1 MTTTIP
7 PPKMNLPDLPPVPT
21 AALTGFISGLVL
33 CIPVGP
39 VNLTIINE
47 GARRGFG
54 WASLIGL
61 GAVVMET
68 IYCALAFTGF
78 ASFFEQGV
86 VKATMELVSFV
97 FMLWLGLRF
106 VMAKTI
112 EKTNPVEER
121 IEERLKPHTAFMI
134 GFVRVMG
141 NPGVLL
147 GWILLAANFISRE
160 WVAPTWESKLACITG
175 VALGVGAWFLA
186 LSYLVSF
193 RQRRPSELTLLK
205 LEKGSGVILLLAASL
220 HGGQI
225 IWQMAQHRIQMN
237 HQGREVPATAPR
249 AGSGVR
255 LRTLPSGALDQ
266 NQTVGDEHS
275 ARPSHQPP
283 ERSPHVLARF

>member
-1 MTTTIP
+1 MMRIP
-7 PPKMNLPDLPPVPT
+7 PPDMSLPDLPPVVT

-78 ASFFEQGV
+78 ASFFQQGV

-97 FMLWLGLRF
+97 FMLGLGLRF
-106 VMAKTI
+106 VMAKSI
-112 EKTNPVEER
+112 EKTNKVEER

-160 WVAPTWESKLACITG
+160 LVAPTWESKIACISG
-175 VALGVGAWFLA
+175 VTLGVGAWFTL

-193 RQRRPSELTLLK
+193 RKQRPSERALLR
-205 LEKGSGVILLLAASL
+205 LEKGSGIILLLAAGL

-225 IWQMAQHRIQMN
+225 VWQMAQHRMQRT
-237 HQGREVPATAPR
+237 HPSPEAPA
-249 AGSGVR
+249 
-255 LRTLPSGALDQ
+255 SGAPQASGFRQDRIRPLADD
-266 NQTVGDEHS
+266 GAP
-275 ARPSHQPP
+275 ARELPP
-283 ERSPHVLARF
+283 G